1 MVGKKE
7 KYLVAAQKFIERG
20 QFDKALGEFARV
32 VEEDPKDTRTWL
44 KMAELHAKRGA
55 NSEATEIYLRMGDLY
70 SEQGFAQKAV
80 AVYKNVL
87 KLSPG
92 TLSAHLKLGAL
103 FKQLGLMQDAVQQL
117 ELAAAAL
124 QRNQKLVDGVATLR
138 QAMEIQPDNVVLRV
152 KLAEAASQA
161 GLTDEA
167 VREFARAADQLKAL
181 GRVDESLRVVERLL
195 FHQPDNYNKAR
206 ELAEAYIAKGSA
218 RLALP
223 KLQAC
228 LNGDP
233 RDPRTL
239 SLLAKALEQLGQRPK
254 AVSVLKEL
262 IRLCDD
268 LGRGAERD
276 AAVLHAVTL
285 APDDGELRA
294 LAARHQVREGSGGVV
309 IASSPLPYAEAL
321 GGSTFEISG
330 AVRLPSGTNASGRV
344 SIPIGLGE
352 SSGPGVGIALPANSD
367 VERLMAEADVFVKY
381 GLLERAVDH
390 FGRVFDLDPGYRPA
404 REKLITVLRQLGRG
418 DEAAQHAAILQEQ
431 TAPPE
436 RHPPTFAL
444 DVEDIEDV
452 AEVEPAD
459 EADDPSA
466 AMLTPPP
473 VSSRGLRLDVEL
485 EDGPAT
491 PPPLTSSAE
500 FDVNTGDVVIDST
513 EFELSSGAIATS
525 LEVDD
530 DDEEVTIGRAPAP
543 VARRLDVDDAAD
555 QVTPPPG
562 VPVHSSAPVS
572 LAADENEEVGGDL
585 DEDLDQVSFF
595 IGQSLT
601 DEARALLREIER
613 RHPGSPRIASVL
625 RELQAVEARLDARM
639 MKAAGRSAPARAQAT
654 PAVQRQGQAGTRT
667 PGPPRALVDGGDAD
681 VDTRADL
688 AIAYKEMGLY
698 DAAIA
703 ELKEVAQDPGRE
715 VFALTTMGECFE
727 AKGVFTDA
735 ISRYK
740 RALNCEQITVEERL
754 ALYYLLGAA
763 FDRLGDV
770 GEALYFFEM
779 VAKRSPHFRDVE
791 ERVADLRPRMVK
803 RAR

>member
-20 QFDKALGEFARV
+20 QYDKALGEFARV

-103 FKQLGLMQDAVQQL
+103 FKQLGLIQDAVQQL
-117 ELAAAAL
+117 ELAAGAL

-167 VREFARAADQLKAL
+167 VREFARAADQLKAQ

-239 SLLAKALEQLGQRPK
+239 SLLAKALEQLGQTPK

-268 LGRGAERD
+268 LGRATERD
-276 AAVLHAVTL
+276 AALLRALTL
-285 APDDGELRA
+285 APTDGELRA
-294 LAARHQVREGSGGVV
+294 LANRQQTRGGSGGVV
-309 IASSPLPYAEAL
+309 AASSPLPYAEAL

-330 AVRLPSGTNASGRV
+330 AVRMPAGANASGRV

-418 DEAAQHAAILQEQ
+418 NEAAQHAAILQEQ

-436 RHPPTFAL
+436 RHPPAFAL

-485 EDGPAT
+485 DDGPAT
-491 PPPLTSSAE
+491 PPPLTSSAA
-500 FDVNTGDVVIDST
+500 FDVNTGDVVIDAP

-530 DDEEVTIGRAPAP
+530 DEDEVTIGRAPAP
-543 VARRLDVDDAAD
+543 VSRRLDVDDAAD

-562 VPVHSSAPVS
+562 ATVRSSGPVT
-572 LAADENEEVGGDL
+572 LAVDEDDEVEGDL

-601 DEARALLREIER
+601 DEARALLRDIER
-613 RHPGSPRIASVL
+613 RHPGSPRIAAVL

-639 MKAAGRSAPARAQAT
+639 MKAAGRPARAQAT
-654 PAVQRQGQAGTRT
+654 PAVQRRGQAAAGTS
-667 PGPPRALVDGGDAD
+667 GPPRALVDGGDAD
-681 VDTRADL
+681 LDTRADL

-703 ELKEVAQDPGRE
+703 ELKEVAEDPGRE

-754 ALYYLLGAA
+754 ALYYLLGGA
-763 FDRLGDV
+763 FERLGDV

-779 VAKRSPHFRDVE
+779 VAKRSPHYRDVE